1 MKKTLKDIN
10 VKGKKVLVRVDYNV
24 PLDANLNITND
35 KRIVATIHTIKYLL
49 KENAAIILMSHL
61 GRPKGKFV
69 PEMSLKPV
77 SLRLSEL
84 LDESVK
90 FVGGDCVSKES
101 KQVSTSLNPGEILLL
116 ENLRFH
122 PEEEGKN
129 AAGEKDNVAM
139 GNFAKKVASMG
150 EIFVQDAFG
159 TVHRAHASTVAV
171 VKYVKDAAAGFLL
184 EKELKFLGETLENP
198 QRPFLA
204 ILGGAKV
211 SDKINVIKNLLNK
224 VDAIIIGGAMAYTFL
239 KSQGVSTGTSLV
251 ENDKLDLASE
261 LIKKAKKMK
270 IDFLLPLDHIVVNKV
285 DFANK
290 QIPKGAQVEETI
302 DEVISD
308 NFMGVDIGSK
318 SVEKFAEVIK
328 TSKTILWNGPLGIF
342 EIDEFSKG
350 TVAIADLVAQATDD
364 EAISVVGGGDSV
376 SAVKKAG
383 ADKRIS
389 HISTGGGASLEFL
402 EGKQLPG
409 IMALPDKKWKI
420 LFSSLLISK
429 KTE

>member
-1 MKKTLKDIN
+1 MKKVLKDVN

-35 KRIVATIHTIKYLL
+35 KRIVATIPTIKYLL
-49 KENAAIILMSHL
+49 KENAVIILMSHL
-61 GRPKGKFV
+61 GRPKGKSV
-69 PEMSLKPV
+69 PEMSLNPV
-77 SLRLSEL
+77 SIRLSEL
-84 LDESVK
+84 LDKPVK
-90 FVGGDCVSKES
+90 FVGGDCVGKES
-101 KQVSTSLNPGEILLL
+101 RQVAASLKPGEIFLL

-129 AAGEKDNVAM
+129 AAGEKDKVAM
-139 GNFAKKVASMG
+139 ENFAKEIASMG

-159 TVHRAHASTVAV
+159 TVHRAHASTTAV
-171 VKYVKDAAAGFLL
+171 VRYVKDTAVGFLL

-211 SDKINVIKNLLNK
+211 SDKINVIENLLNK

-261 LIKKAKKMK
+261 LIKKAKERK
-270 IDFLLPLDHIVVNKV
+270 IDFSLPVDHILVNKI

-290 QIPKGAQVEETI
+290 QIPKGAQVKETI
-302 DEVISD
+302 DEAISD

-318 SVEKFAEVIK
+318 SIERFAEVIK

-342 EIDEFSKG
+342 EIDEFAKG
-350 TVAIADLVAQATDD
+350 TVAIADLVAQATD
-364 EAISVVGGGDSV
+364 EGAISIVGGGDSV

-402 EGKQLPG
+402 EGKKMPG
-409 IMALPDKKWKI
+409 IAALPEC
-420 LFSSLLISK
+420 S
-429 KTE
+429 

>member
-1 MKKTLKDIN
+1 MKKILEDVN

-35 KRIVATIHTIKYLL
+35 KRIVATIPTIKYLL

-69 PEMSLKPV
+69 PEMSLNPV
-77 SLRLSEL
+77 SIRLSEL
-84 LDESVK
+84 LDKPVK
-90 FVGGDCVSKES
+90 FVDGDCVSKES
-101 KQVSTSLNPGEILLL
+101 KQVAASLKPGEIFLL

-129 AAGEKDNVAM
+129 AAGEKDKVAM
-139 GNFAKKVASMG
+139 ENFAKEIASMG

-159 TVHRAHASTVAV
+159 TVHRAHASTSAV

-211 SDKINVIKNLLNK
+211 SDKINVIENLLNK

-261 LIKKAKKMK
+261 LIKKAKERK
-270 IDFLLPLDHIVVNKV
+270 IDFLLPVDHIVVNKV

-302 DEVISD
+302 DEAISD
-308 NFMGVDIGSK
+308 NFMGVDIGFK
-318 SVEKFAEVIK
+318 SIKKFAEVIK
-328 TSKTILWNGPLGIF
+328 SSKTILWNGPLGIF
-342 EIDEFSKG
+342 EIDEFAKG

-364 EAISVVGGGDSV
+364 GAISIVGGGDSV
-376 SAVKKAG
+376 SSVKKAG

-402 EGKQLPG
+402 EGKELPG
-409 IMALPDKKWKI
+409 IAALPER
-420 LFSSLLISK
+420 S
-429 KTE
+429 